1 MEYHHTHNHSFNLG
15 VAFKTG
21 ITINVVYIVAEVI
34 LGIISNSMAL
44 LADAG
49 HNLSDLLA
57 LLFSW
62 FAVFLS
68 QRKPTLK
75 FTYGFRRSTIL
86 IALLNTILLLVA
98 VGFIIYL
105 NIKRIKMP
113 EVVDAGKVI
122 IVAASGVAV
131 NALTA
136 WLFKKGSKNDLN
148 IRSTFSHFVADAI
161 VSAGVVI
168 SGIIIYLTGL
178 QWIDSLVSLSI
189 VLIILRIAY
198 RLLIDS
204 VNLALDAVP
213 ENININDVRKFFL
226 NLPEVSDMHDLHI
239 WAMSTTDAALT
250 VHLVTNIQTEYGFI
264 SSIQQQLHEK
274 YNIEHATIQ
283 IEYDGS

>member
-98 VGFIIYL
+98 VGFII
-105 NIKRIKMP
+105 
-113 EVVDAGKVI
+113 
-122 IVAASGVAV
+122 
-131 NALTA
+131 
-136 WLFKKGSKNDLN
+136 
-148 IRSTFSHFVADAI
+148 
-161 VSAGVVI
+161 
-168 SGIIIYLTGL
+168 
-178 QWIDSLVSLSI
+178 
-189 VLIILRIAY
+189 
-198 RLLIDS
+198 
-204 VNLALDAVP
+204 
-213 ENININDVRKFFL
+213 
-226 NLPEVSDMHDLHI
+226 
-239 WAMSTTDAALT
+239 
-250 VHLVTNIQTEYGFI
+250 
-264 SSIQQQLHEK
+264 
-274 YNIEHATIQ
+274 
-283 IEYDGS
+283 